1 MLDGKTFRQM
11 LDKFLIS
18 PAGQNARVQIQLP
31 NGQHMDIKEIS
42 LLENRLLSYIGKISY
57 GLYLYQG
64 IFLKTGPSGILAI
77 QQFPLNIFLTF
88 IVAII
93 SYEFI
98 EKPILRY
105 KKRFR

>member
-42 LLENRLLSYIGKISY
+42 LLENRLLGARETNRLVLVAQAQSTPMGKIITK
-57 GLYLYQG
+57 L
-64 IFLKTGPSGILAI
+64 
-77 QQFPLNIFLTF
+77 
-88 IVAII
+88 
-93 SYEFI
+93 
-98 EKPILRY
+98 
-105 KKRFR
+105 